1 MFGNETRVSFDFR
14 PFMTSHEGIGTSQHG
29 MCAGEDVTYV
39 CLCLS
44 VPDLLAASWKTSK
57 HLDLANFLANLVA
70 LGTTLSKFG

>member
-14 PFMTSHEGIGTSQHG
+14 PFMTSHEGIGTSQHD
-29 MCAGEDVTYV
+29 MCAGEDDTYV

-57 HLDLANFLANLVA
+57 HLDLANFLTNLVA
-70 LGTTLSKFG
+70 

>member
-14 PFMTSHEGIGTSQHG
+14 HFMTSHEGIGTSQHG

-44 VPDLLAASWKTSK
+44 VPDLLVASWETSK
-57 HLDLANFLANLVA
+57 HLDLANFLASLVA
-70 LGTTLSKFG
+70 